1 MIEKRRKTKRSC
13 FGIMLL
19 VLLCAF
25 VWSLAGAVRADE
37 ENGIVLQAECGYES
51 YAKFGRNIPFRAEIT
66 SEESFQ
72 GTLRILV
79 PANNGE
85 ENYAYEYPAAVA
97 AGEPFVVRGE
107 IPLVSNYTVISF
119 DVIDEKGKVLEQEQ
133 VSLKTSGREV
143 TELYVGVLSENK
155 DATAAFHSVNVGE
168 YTDSSFPY
176 VKTRAFSLTAEDIE
190 DIHYG
195 MDCLDIIVL
204 DRTMT
209 ERLSKEQRE
218 ALNSWVCD
226 GGALIAEVGSGRYIF
241 SETDYPVT
249 EGVEA
254 RPYLWVQTQNVKQGR
269 VGYFTLKVADM
280 DLMEFA
286 VDNNAIP
293 GSLISKVCSAEI
305 ITQII
310 ENDHYYNGA
319 EQYENVKELLDT
331 AMGRKL
337 PRISVYVVIMVLY
350 LLLAGPGIF
359 YVLRKKDKA
368 RLTGVSVGGAAVV
381 FSVMIYLMGTTTRFQ
396 EPVIRYASIWT
407 LEGKQILEEAYIDTK
422 APTSNSYHLQLK
434 AEYSVQPISADS
446 HYYYEVVDEET
457 VLQDCKTEL
466 YHGGDATT
474 ITMRHSA
481 PFESQYFKLER
492 ESENRDLLGLG
503 ADISYFNEN
512 VKGTVYN
519 ETQQNF
525 ENVILIIRNSIYVL
539 GNLEPGRVVDISDVQ
554 KLYFYTDT
562 CEEAAKEI
570 TGWSN
575 VSYQVNSENQ
585 EYAFLS
591 QKTKLLEY
599 YLSNM
604 STSSGSS
611 ATLLAFMP
619 VGKAGDFQTDNGYT
633 TYGATLLNK
642 KILLNTTSGELI
654 YQNLSAD
661 EIINIDEDIS
671 YHENTGSTYS
681 SSIRLQYDLGSKEG
695 LRAVRFASAGVEED
709 NPDYKAFSGE
719 AYFYNPLTL
728 AYELVDLTDK
738 QFWIT
743 DLEKYLTERNG
754 TCYLIVQYSSD
765 FIDTELYREILL
777 PVVSVIRKK

>member
-1 MIEKRRKTKRSC
+1 M
-13 FGIMLL
+13 
-19 VLLCAF
+19 
-25 VWSLAGAVRADE
+25 
-37 ENGIVLQAECGYES
+37 
-51 YAKFGRNIPFRAEIT
+51 
-66 SEESFQ
+66 
-72 GTLRILV
+72 
-79 PANNGE
+79 
-85 ENYAYEYPAAVA
+85 
-97 AGEPFVVRGE
+97 
-107 IPLVSNYTVISF
+107 
-119 DVIDEKGKVLEQEQ
+119 
-133 VSLKTSGREV
+133 
-143 TELYVGVLSENK
+143 
-155 DATAAFHSVNVGE
+155 
-168 YTDSSFPY
+168 
-176 VKTRAFSLTAEDIE
+176 
-190 DIHYG
+190 
-195 MDCLDIIVL
+195 
-204 DRTMT
+204 
-209 ERLSKEQRE
+209 
-218 ALNSWVCD
+218 
-226 GGALIAEVGSGRYIF
+226 
-241 SETDYPVT
+241 
-249 EGVEA
+249 
-254 RPYLWVQTQNVKQGR
+254 
-269 VGYFTLKVADM
+269 
-280 DLMEFA
+280 
-286 VDNNAIP
+286 
-293 GSLISKVCSAEI
+293 
-305 ITQII
+305 
-310 ENDHYYNGA
+310 
-319 EQYENVKELLDT
+319 
-331 AMGRKL
+331 
-337 PRISVYVVIMVLY
+337 
-350 LLLAGPGIF
+350 
-359 YVLRKKDKA
+359 
-368 RLTGVSVGGAAVV
+368 
-381 FSVMIYLMGTTTRFQ
+381 
-396 EPVIRYASIWT
+396 
-407 LEGKQILEEAYIDTK
+407 
-422 APTSNSYHLQLK
+422 
-434 AEYSVQPISADS
+434 
-446 HYYYEVVDEET
+446 
-457 VLQDCKTEL
+457 
-466 YHGGDATT
+466 
-474 ITMRHSA
+474 
-481 PFESQYFKLER
+481 
-492 ESENRDLLGLG
+492 
-503 ADISYFNEN
+503 
-512 VKGTVYN
+512 KGTVYN